1 MLPTFDF
8 FPEED
13 FCQNDKTCLNVLKTD
28 TRNKKTLQIG
38 SFKAREII
46 KICPKCGMQYRSKE
60 LSKIVPP
67 FCNFGYDVLVYV
79 GKALF
84 ENHLADN
91 TIVESLELK
100 DVNISASEIAYLG
113 KKFVA
118 YLALAHRKG
127 SAQIKAAMAQKGG
140 YILHLDATYEDK
152 SPLLM
157 SGLDSIMKIVL
168 GNCKILSEK
177 SDNIIPFL
185 KDIKDLFGE
194 PLALVHDM
202 SRGIIKAV
210 SNVFPNTLDFICHFH
225 FLRDIGK
232 DLLETEYDNIRKRLT
247 KYGVTGKL
255 NYRLRKL
262 EQIVDKNMQ
271 LIDIMNNQEAP
282 CCVELLS
289 YIPVIAVYSLIAW
302 AFEGKKQG
310 NGYGFPFDR
319 PHLEFAKRLKIINAD
334 IDHLRQIK
342 LRKDYKDNKPLHKT
356 FFDLSDVMNDK
367 SLWKSINKI
376 ESEIKVF
383 EKLRSAMRIASKT
396 SKNGLN
402 NEGSNSRISSI
413 EKGVKKF
420 KKEIMSS
427 RGYSKNKQHQKM
439 IEQIDKYWEKLFAD
453 PIEIKSCDGKKYL
466 QPQRTNNFAEQHF
479 RELKRGYR
487 KKTGNGSLGKTLRTM
502 LANTPLV
509 KNLQNAEYMKILLN
523 GKSSLEE
530 LFADIDATEVRSELK
545 ISQVNI
551 DKIPAKLKILIK
563 KSDYPEILKKYFNGL
578 KSNVI
583 LW

>member
-1 MLPTFDF
+1 
-8 FPEED
+8 
-13 FCQNDKTCLNVLKTD
+13 
-28 TRNKKTLQIG
+28 
-38 SFKAREII
+38 
-46 KICPKCGMQYRSKE
+46 
-60 LSKIVPP
+60 
-67 FCNFGYDVLVYV
+67 
-79 GKALF
+79 
-84 ENHLADN
+84 
-91 TIVESLELK
+91 
-100 DVNISASEIAYLG
+100 
-113 KKFVA
+113 
-118 YLALAHRKG
+118 
-127 SAQIKAAMAQKGG
+127 MAQKGG